1 MKPPI
6 GRRVTVKEATDL
18 LGISPE
24 AVRARIKRGT
34 LYKEKG
40 SDGTVYV
47 WLGGDGTDNGT
58 DDGPGRDQGRDELA
72 RSPIQATS

>member
-6 GRRVTVKEATDL
+6 GRRVTVKEAADL

-47 WLGGDGTDNGT
+47 WLGGHGT
-58 DDGPGRDQGRDELA
+58 DDGTGRDQGRDELT